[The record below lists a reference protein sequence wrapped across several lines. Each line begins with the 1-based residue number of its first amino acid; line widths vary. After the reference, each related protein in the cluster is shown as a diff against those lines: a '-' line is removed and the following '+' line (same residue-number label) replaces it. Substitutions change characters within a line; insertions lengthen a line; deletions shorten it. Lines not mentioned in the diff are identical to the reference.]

1 MRYKNNANRIT
12 FVAADLNCF
21 LLELATSDETIIR
34 FIFNGQILDNQ
45 PVTVTSQSSLEISDV
60 LEDASDELNSSETS
74 DSFYA
79 EVFGVML
86 PNQQSNVCVRVQML
100 K

>member
-1 MRYKNNANRIT
+1 
-12 FVAADLNCF
+12 
-21 LLELATSDETIIR
+21 LLELATSDETMIR
-34 FIFNGQILDNQ
+34 FIFNGQILGYQ
-45 PVTVTSQSSLEISDV
+45 PVAVTSRSSLEISDN
-60 LEDASDELNSSETS
+60 LEHDSNELNSSEIS